1 VRLNFSYSLCQI
13 RFSGADRCFR
23 WNRLL
28 HTNYMR
34 QTGMYTGIKN
44 GAEQNRYADENRMDA
59 WLDGRMHA
67 CMHGRKEIG
76 ITRRNKLYISK

>member
-1 VRLNFSYSLCQI
+1 
-13 RFSGADRCFR
+13 
-23 WNRLL
+23 
-28 HTNYMR
+28 MR